1 MTTILTMSDFDK
13 ILPIS
18 SVKRDLLQHVK
29 RAQTQGQS
37 VAITKNG
44 EAAAVLLS
52 IDEYEGLLETL
63 EILGDPELMKFLKKS
78 IKQQKNGKMIPHE
91 EVWGE

>member
-1 MTTILTMSDFDK
+1 MASFDK

-18 SVKRDLLQHVK
+18 QVKRDLLRHVK
-29 RAQTQGQS
+29 QAQTYGQS

-52 IDEYEGLLETL
+52 MGEYEGLLETL
-63 EILGDPELMKFLKKS
+63 EILSDPALMSFLKKS
-78 IKQQKNGKMIPHE
+78 IKQQKSGKLLSHA
-91 EVWGE
+91 EVWDQ

>member
-1 MTTILTMSDFDK
+1 MADFDK

-29 RAQTQGQS
+29 KAQTQGQS

-63 EILGDPELMKFLKKS
+63 EILGDPNLMAFLKKS
-78 IKQQKNGKMIPHE
+78 IKQQKKGQLVPHE
-91 EVWGE
+91 DVWG